1 MSCLV
6 GAHSTPLGALQT
18 NFLKCKL
25 FPNKV
30 KMYLFPKRR
39 KGILEKMSKNEARL
53 GRVNEEL
60 MKALSQIITY
70 ELKNPD
76 VTGMIS
82 VTRVK
87 VTPDLKYAKVYV
99 SMLNSKSVEKTMQ
112 GLKDSAGFM
121 RSQVARMVN
130 LRITPELVFEYD
142 DSIEHG
148 ERIDNILKQI
158 SEQDKAI
165 KEKK

>member
-1 MSCLV
+1 
-6 GAHSTPLGALQT
+6 
-18 NFLKCKL
+18 
-25 FPNKV
+25 
-30 KMYLFPKRR
+30 
-39 KGILEKMSKNEARL
+39 MSKNEARL

-99 SMLNSKSVEKTMQ
+99 SMLNSKSVEKT
-112 GLKDSAGFM
+112 
-121 RSQVARMVN
+121 
-130 LRITPELVFEYD
+130 